1 MSATA
6 VFESLASILSLV
18 AAVFIFDQYLVR
30 PRPYKLLWALGLL
43 FYGLAAG
50 ADAAGTLSH
59 WTVLD
64 YKAWYY
70 FGGVLTAAYLGLG
83 SLFLLAPRRWAW
95 IVAGIIGAV
104 SLYTAVRVLM
114 LPVGAETTA
123 RLASLPTLAVT
134 DVKQFSIMPLDVRI
148 LTVAAMNIPGS
159 LLLFG
164 GAVWSAWV
172 YLRKHSAAYRV
183 ISMVLLALGAVFPA
197 VGSGLQPLGYSGMAA
212 LGEFLGAICILSGL
226 LISLD
231 VFTVFRI
238 PFTHVVLHQRQ
249 IHAEAVR
256 G

>member
-1 MSATA
+1 
-6 VFESLASILSLV
+6 
-18 AAVFIFDQYLVR
+18 
-30 PRPYKLLWALGLL
+30 
-43 FYGLAAG
+43 
-50 ADAAGTLSH
+50 
-59 WTVLD
+59 
-64 YKAWYY
+64 
-70 FGGVLTAAYLGLG
+70 
-83 SLFLLAPRRWAW
+83 
-95 IVAGIIGAV
+95 
-104 SLYTAVRVLM
+104 
-114 LPVGAETTA
+114 
-123 RLASLPTLAVT
+123 
-134 DVKQFSIMPLDVRI
+134 
-148 LTVAAMNIPGS
+148 
-159 LLLFG
+159 
-164 GAVWSAWV
+164 V